1 MNKKVL
7 LLIAVLLCGI
17 GSEAVAQEKSKTWTL
32 QAGIGYGQTEYL
44 GDAFASG
51 FYVGKRL
58 ANVIEVGFTMYNL
71 LSQKT
76 EYGFSYA
83 EATALP
89 YHYLEVA
96 QYEDATWK
104 SLNSGSSTSFMAVAG
119 FSPIKLIWKNS
130 RHDLVLAG
138 QAGLSY
144 KNNNY
149 LYMDVDNSMLW
160 HARMPMANLALVLA
174 LPTNIASPIPLGQEL
189 LRRMNSEAKF
199 LQPWLHSMFISKKT
213 RP

>member
-7 LLIAVLLCGI
+7 LLTAVLLCGI

-149 LYMDVDNSMLW
+149 LYMDVDNKHAMARTYANGKFSLG
-160 HARMPMANLALVLA
+160 ARMAYEYRISNTLGAGATATYEFGGEVFAALATFNVH
-174 LPTNIASPIPLGQEL
+174 
-189 LRRMNSEAKF
+189 F
-199 LQPWLHSMFISKKT
+199 
-213 RP
+213 

>member
-104 SLNSGSSTSFMAVAG
+104 SLNSGSSTSYMAVAG

-144 KNNNY
+144 KHANY
-149 LYMDVDNSMLW
+149 LYRDEDKMHVLVRTYS
-160 HARMPMANLALVLA
+160 HAKLSYGARLAYEYRISNTLGAGATATYDFEHEILA
-174 LPTNIASPIPLGQEL
+174 ALATFNVH
-189 LRRMNSEAKF
+189 F
-199 LQPWLHSMFISKKT
+199 
-213 RP
+213 

>member
-32 QAGIGYGQTEYL
+32 QAGIGYGDTEYV
-44 GDAFASG
+44 GQSFASG
-51 FYVGKRL
+51 FYVGKRFVD
-58 ANVIEVGFTMYNL
+58 AIEVGFTVYNL
-71 LSQKT
+71 LRQDR

-83 EATALP
+83 EATDLP
-89 YHYLEVA
+89 YYYIHIT

-104 SLNSGSSTSFMAVAG
+104 RLEAGSATSYMAVAG

-130 RHDLVLAG
+130 RHDLVLSG

-144 KNNNY
+144 KHANY
-149 LYMDVDNSMLW
+149 LYRDEDKMHVLVRTYS
-160 HARMPMANLALVLA
+160 HAKLSYGARLAYEYRISNTLGAGATATYDFEHEILA
-174 LPTNIASPIPLGQEL
+174 ALATFNVH
-189 LRRMNSEAKF
+189 F
-199 LQPWLHSMFISKKT
+199 
-213 RP
+213 